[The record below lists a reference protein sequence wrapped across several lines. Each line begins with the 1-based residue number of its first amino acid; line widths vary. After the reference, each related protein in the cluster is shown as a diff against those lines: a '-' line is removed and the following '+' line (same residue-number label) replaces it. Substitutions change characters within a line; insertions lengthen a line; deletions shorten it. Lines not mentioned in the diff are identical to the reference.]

1 MMVQNTTEF
10 STSQSTAGQST
21 AGQLKAAQHRLPVLA
36 GLGAKFRILMAAVI
50 MLGFTSTASTAG
62 TSQIDAANNLVTQ
75 MMVEVES
82 ILAQGINHEAKRTER
97 VSALFDRYFDLPTI
111 AKFSAGPYWRAADAT
126 QKATYETVIRDV
138 IIGTVVRN
146 FDQLSG
152 LRFTI
157 SGSQTKGKKL
167 VLVNG
172 TFASLDTQQPP
183 IAVGWRVVMNDKASP
198 LILDVE
204 IENISMLVT
213 QKQENIAIIRQNQGQ
228 FAALIDAMKQRIQP

>member
-1 MMVQNTTEF
+1 MIRHKKLTSKRLFAFALYFKRARLFLACTMMFLVG
-10 STSQSTAGQST
+10 SQIS
-21 AGQLKAAQHRLPVLA
+21 
-36 GLGAKFRILMAAVI
+36 F
-50 MLGFTSTASTAG
+50 AG
-62 TSQIDAANNLVTQ
+62 TSQIDSANKLVTQ

-82 ILAQGINHEAKRTER
+82 ILAKDLNDDMARREN

-111 AKFSAGPYWRAADAT
+111 AKFSAGPYWRAADAD
-126 QKATYETVIRDV
+126 QKTAYESAMRDV

-152 LRFTI
+152 LKFTATD
-157 SGSQTKGKKL
+157 SQAKGKQL

-172 TFASLDTQQPP
+172 TFTDINQQQPP
-183 IAVGWRVVMNDKASP
+183 IAVGWRVITADNTPP

-213 QKQENIAIIRQNQGQ
+213 QKQENIAIIRKNEGQ
-228 FAALIDAMKQRIQP
+228 FAALIDAMIKRSQANN

>member
-1 MMVQNTTEF
+1 MICHKKLTSKRLFAFALYCKRARLFLACAMMFLVGIQ
-10 STSQSTAGQST
+10 TS
-21 AGQLKAAQHRLPVLA
+21 
-36 GLGAKFRILMAAVI
+36 F
-50 MLGFTSTASTAG
+50 AG
-62 TSQIDAANNLVTQ
+62 TSQIDSANKLVTQ

-82 ILAQGINHEAKRTER
+82 ILAKDLNDDLARREN

-111 AKFSAGPYWRAADAT
+111 AKFSAGPYWRAADAD
-126 QKATYETVIRDV
+126 QKTAYESAIRDV

-152 LRFTI
+152 LKFT
-157 SGSQTKGKKL
+157 STDSQAKGKQL

-172 TFASLDTQQPP
+172 TFTDINQQQPP
-183 IAVGWRVVMNDKASP
+183 IAVGWRVITADNTPP

-213 QKQENIAIIRQNQGQ
+213 QKQENIAIIRKNEGQ
-228 FAALIDAMKQRIQP
+228 FAALIDAMIKRSQANN

>member
-1 MMVQNTTEF
+1 MIWHKRLTHKRLFAFALYFKRARLFLAFAMMFLVGSQ
-10 STSQSTAGQST
+10 TS
-21 AGQLKAAQHRLPVLA
+21 
-36 GLGAKFRILMAAVI
+36 F
-50 MLGFTSTASTAG
+50 AG
-62 TSQIDAANNLVTQ
+62 TSQIDSANKLVTQ

-82 ILAQGINHEAKRTER
+82 ILAKDLNDDMARREN

-111 AKFSAGPYWRAADAT
+111 AKFSAGPYWRAADAD
-126 QKATYETVIRDV
+126 QKTAYESAMRDV

-152 LRFTI
+152 LKFTATD
-157 SGSQTKGKKL
+157 SQAKGKQL

-172 TFASLDTQQPP
+172 TFTDINQQQPP
-183 IAVGWRVVMNDKASP
+183 IAVGWRVITADNTPP

-213 QKQENIAIIRQNQGQ
+213 QKQENIAIIRKNEGQ
-228 FAALIDAMKQRIQP
+228 FAALIDAMIKRSQANN

>member
-1 MMVQNTTEF
+1 MIWHKKLTSKRLIAFALYFKRARLFLAFAMMF
-10 STSQSTAGQST
+10 LIGSQIS
-21 AGQLKAAQHRLPVLA
+21 
-36 GLGAKFRILMAAVI
+36 F
-50 MLGFTSTASTAG
+50 AG
-62 TSQIDAANNLVTQ
+62 TSQIDSANKLVTQ

-82 ILAQGINHEAKRTER
+82 ILAKDLNDDMARREN

-111 AKFSAGPYWRAADAT
+111 AKFSAGPYWRAADAD
-126 QKATYETVIRDV
+126 QKTAYESAMRDV

-152 LRFTI
+152 LKFTATD
-157 SGSQTKGKKL
+157 SQAKGKQL

-172 TFASLDTQQPP
+172 TFTDINQQQPP
-183 IAVGWRVVMNDKASP
+183 IAVGWRVITADNTPP

-213 QKQENIAIIRQNQGQ
+213 QKQENIAIIRKNEGQ
-228 FAALIDAMKQRIQP
+228 FAALIDAMIKRSQANN

>member
-1 MMVQNTTEF
+1 MIWHKRLTYKRLFAFALYFKRARLFLAFAMMFLVGSQ
-10 STSQSTAGQST
+10 TS
-21 AGQLKAAQHRLPVLA
+21 
-36 GLGAKFRILMAAVI
+36 F
-50 MLGFTSTASTAG
+50 AG
-62 TSQIDAANNLVTQ
+62 TSQIDSANKLVTQ

-82 ILAQGINHEAKRTER
+82 ILAKDLNDDMARREN

-111 AKFSAGPYWRAADAT
+111 AKFSAGPYWRAADAD
-126 QKATYETVIRDV
+126 QKTAYESAMRDV

-152 LRFTI
+152 LKFTATD
-157 SGSQTKGKKL
+157 SQAKGKQL

-172 TFASLDTQQPP
+172 TFTDINQQQPP
-183 IAVGWRVVMNDKASP
+183 IAVGWRVITADNTPP

-213 QKQENIAIIRQNQGQ
+213 QKQENIAIIRKNEGQ
-228 FAALIDAMKQRIQP
+228 FAALIDAMIKRSQVNN

>member
-1 MMVQNTTEF
+1 MMVQNTT
-10 STSQSTAGQST
+10 
-21 AGQLKAAQHRLPVLA
+21 QLNTTQHRLPVPV
-36 GLGAKFRILMAAVI
+36 GLCAKFHIIIAVVLM
-50 MLGFTSTASTAG
+50 LSFTSQASTAG
-62 TSQIDAANNLVTQ
+62 TGQIDAANNLVTE

-82 ILAQGINHEAKRTER
+82 ILAQDINHEVKRTDK

-126 QKATYETVIRDV
+126 QKAAYEAVIRDV

-152 LRFTI
+152 LKFTI
-157 SGSQTKGKKL
+157 TGSQTKGKKL

-172 TFASLDTQQPP
+172 TFAGLDAQQPP
-183 IAVGWRVVMNDKASP
+183 IAVGWRVVMSDKASP

-213 QKQENIAIIRQNQGQ
+213 QKQENIAIIRQNKGQ
-228 FAALIDAMKQRIQP
+228 FAALINAMKQRIQPQN

>member
-1 MMVQNTTEF
+1 MMVQNTKQLATAQCN
-10 STSQSTAGQST
+10 TDQS
-21 AGQLKAAQHRLPVLA
+21 KAAQHRLPVFA
-36 GLGAKFRILMAAVI
+36 RLGAKFCIIMAAVI
-50 MLGFTSTASTAG
+50 LLGITSTASTAS
-62 TSQIDAANNLVTQ
+62 TSQIDAAHNLVTQ
-75 MMVEVES
+75 MMVDVES
-82 ILAQGINHEAKRTER
+82 ILAQDINNEVKRTEK

-111 AKFSAGPYWRAADAT
+111 AKFSAGPYWRAADAAE
-126 QKATYETVIRDV
+126 KATYEAVIRDV

-152 LRFTI
+152 LKFTI
-157 SGSQTKGKKL
+157 TGSQAKGEKL

-172 TFASLDTQQPP
+172 TFAGLDAQQPP
-183 IAVGWRVVMNDKASP
+183 IAVGWRVVMNGKASP
-198 LILDVE
+198 RILDVE

>member
-1 MMVQNTTEF
+1 MMVQNTT
-10 STSQSTAGQST
+10 
-21 AGQLKAAQHRLPVLA
+21 QLNTTQHRLPVPA
-36 GLGAKFRILMAAVI
+36 GLCAKFHIIIAVVLM
-50 MLGFTSTASTAG
+50 LSFTSQASTAG
-62 TSQIDAANNLVTQ
+62 TGQIDAANNLVTE

-82 ILAQGINHEAKRTER
+82 ILAADTNHEVKRTDK

-126 QKATYETVIRDV
+126 QKAAYEAVIRDV

-152 LRFTI
+152 LKFTI
-157 SGSQTKGKKL
+157 TGSQTKGKKL

-172 TFASLDTQQPP
+172 TFAGLDAQQPP
-183 IAVGWRVVMNDKASP
+183 IAVGWRVVISDKASP

-213 QKQENIAIIRQNQGQ
+213 QKQENIAIIRQNKGQ
-228 FAALIDAMKQRIQP
+228 FAALINAMKQRIQPQN

>member
-1 MMVQNTTEF
+1 MIWHKKLTFKRLFAFALYFNRARLFLAFAMMFLVGSQ
-10 STSQSTAGQST
+10 TS
-21 AGQLKAAQHRLPVLA
+21 
-36 GLGAKFRILMAAVI
+36 F
-50 MLGFTSTASTAG
+50 AG
-62 TSQIDAANNLVTQ
+62 TSQIDSANKLVTQ

-82 ILAQGINHEAKRTER
+82 ILAKDLNDDMARREN

-111 AKFSAGPYWRAADAT
+111 AKFSAGPYWRAADAD
-126 QKATYETVIRDV
+126 QKTAYESAMRDV

-152 LRFTI
+152 LKFTATD
-157 SGSQTKGKKL
+157 SQAKGKQL

-172 TFASLDTQQPP
+172 TFTDINQQQPP
-183 IAVGWRVVMNDKASP
+183 IAVGWRVITADNTPP

-213 QKQENIAIIRQNQGQ
+213 QKQENIAIIRKNEGQ
-228 FAALIDAMKQRIQP
+228 FAALIDAMIKRSQANN

>member
-1 MMVQNTTEF
+1 MIRHKKLTSKRLFAFALYFKRARLFLACAMMFLVGSQ
-10 STSQSTAGQST
+10 TS
-21 AGQLKAAQHRLPVLA
+21 
-36 GLGAKFRILMAAVI
+36 F
-50 MLGFTSTASTAG
+50 AG
-62 TSQIDAANNLVTQ
+62 TSQIDSANKLVTQ

-82 ILAQGINHEAKRTER
+82 ILAKDLNDDMARREN

-111 AKFSAGPYWRAADAT
+111 AKFSAGPYWRAANAD
-126 QKATYETVIRDV
+126 QKTAYESAMRDV

-152 LRFTI
+152 LKFTATD
-157 SGSQTKGKKL
+157 SQAKGKQL

-172 TFASLDTQQPP
+172 TFTDINQQQPP
-183 IAVGWRVVMNDKASP
+183 IAVGWRVITADNTPP

-213 QKQENIAIIRQNQGQ
+213 QKQENIAIIRKNEGQ
-228 FAALIDAMKQRIQP
+228 FAALIDAMIKRSQANN

>member
-1 MMVQNTTEF
+1 MIWLKKLTSKRLFAFALYFKRARLFLAFAMMFLVGSQ
-10 STSQSTAGQST
+10 TS
-21 AGQLKAAQHRLPVLA
+21 
-36 GLGAKFRILMAAVI
+36 F
-50 MLGFTSTASTAG
+50 AG
-62 TSQIDAANNLVTQ
+62 TSQIDSANKLVTQ

-82 ILAQGINHEAKRTER
+82 ILAKDLNDDKARREN

-111 AKFSAGPYWRAADAT
+111 AKFSAGPYWRAADAD
-126 QKATYETVIRDV
+126 QKTAYESAMRDV

-152 LRFTI
+152 LKFTATD
-157 SGSQTKGKKL
+157 SQAKGKQL

-172 TFASLDTQQPP
+172 TFTDINQQQPP
-183 IAVGWRVVMNDKASP
+183 IAVGWRVITADNTPP

-213 QKQENIAIIRQNQGQ
+213 QKQENIAIIRKNEGQ
-228 FAALIDAMKQRIQP
+228 FAALIDAMIKRSQANN

>member
-1 MMVQNTTEF
+1 MIWHKKLANKRLFASALYFNRARLFLAFAMMFLVGSQ
-10 STSQSTAGQST
+10 TS
-21 AGQLKAAQHRLPVLA
+21 
-36 GLGAKFRILMAAVI
+36 F
-50 MLGFTSTASTAG
+50 AG
-62 TSQIDAANNLVTQ
+62 TSQIDSANKLVTQ

-82 ILAQGINHEAKRTER
+82 ILAKDLNDDMARREN

-111 AKFSAGPYWRAADAT
+111 AKFSAGPYWRAADAD
-126 QKATYETVIRDV
+126 QKTAYESAMRDV

-152 LRFTI
+152 LKFTATD
-157 SGSQTKGKKL
+157 SQAKGKQL

-172 TFASLDTQQPP
+172 TFTDINQQQPP
-183 IAVGWRVVMNDKASP
+183 IAVGWRVITADNTPP

-213 QKQENIAIIRQNQGQ
+213 QKQENIAIIRKNQGQ
-228 FAALIDAMKQRIQP
+228 FSALIDAMIKRGQANN

>member
-1 MMVQNTTEF
+1 MVQNTTKF
-10 STSQSTAGQST
+10 NTGQFHTGQS
-21 AGQLKAAQHRLPVLA
+21 KAAQHRRPALA
-36 GLGAKFRILMAAVI
+36 GLGAKFRIIMAAGL
-50 MLGFTSTASTAG
+50 MLGFTSQASTAG
-62 TSQIDAANNLVTQ
+62 TDQIDAANNLVTE

-82 ILAQGINHEAKRTER
+82 ILAQDINHEVKRTDK

-126 QKATYETVIRDV
+126 QKATYEAVIRDV

-152 LRFTI
+152 LKFTI
-157 SGSQTKGKKL
+157 TGSQAKGKKL

-172 TFASLDTQQPP
+172 TFAGLDAQQPP
-183 IAVGWRVVMNDKASP
+183 IAVGWRVVMSDKASP

-213 QKQENIAIIRQNQGQ
+213 QKHENIAIIRQNKGQ
-228 FAALIDAMKQRIQP
+228 FASLIDIMKQRIQPQN

>member
-1 MMVQNTTEF
+1 MIRHKKLANKRLFASALYFNRARLFLAFAMMFLVGSQ
-10 STSQSTAGQST
+10 TS
-21 AGQLKAAQHRLPVLA
+21 
-36 GLGAKFRILMAAVI
+36 F
-50 MLGFTSTASTAG
+50 AG
-62 TSQIDAANNLVTQ
+62 TSQINSANKLVTQ

-82 ILAQGINHEAKRTER
+82 ILAKDLNDDMARREN

-111 AKFSAGPYWRAADAT
+111 AKFSAGPYWRAADAD
-126 QKATYETVIRDV
+126 QKTAYESAIRDV

-152 LRFTI
+152 LKFTATD
-157 SGSQTKGKKL
+157 SQAKGKQL

-172 TFASLDTQQPP
+172 TFTDINQQQPP
-183 IAVGWRVVMNDKASP
+183 IAVGWRVITADNTPP

-213 QKQENIAIIRQNQGQ
+213 QKQENIAIIRKNEGQ
-228 FAALIDAMKQRIQP
+228 FAALIDAMIKRSQANN

>member
-1 MMVQNTTEF
+1 MIWHKRLTYKRLFAFALYFKRARLFLACAMMFLVGSQ
-10 STSQSTAGQST
+10 TS
-21 AGQLKAAQHRLPVLA
+21 
-36 GLGAKFRILMAAVI
+36 F
-50 MLGFTSTASTAG
+50 AG
-62 TSQIDAANNLVTQ
+62 TSQIDSANKLVTQ

-82 ILAQGINHEAKRTER
+82 ILAKDLNDDMARREN

-111 AKFSAGPYWRAADAT
+111 AKFSAGPYWRAADAD
-126 QKATYETVIRDV
+126 QKTAYESAMRDV

-152 LRFTI
+152 LEFTATD
-157 SGSQTKGKKL
+157 SQAKGKQL

-172 TFASLDTQQPP
+172 TFTDINQQQPP
-183 IAVGWRVVMNDKASP
+183 IAVGWRVITADNTPP

-213 QKQENIAIIRQNQGQ
+213 QKQENIAIIRKNEGQ
-228 FAALIDAMKQRIQP
+228 FAALIDAMIKRSQANN

>member
-10 STSQSTAGQST
+10 SRDQIT
-21 AGQLKAAQHRLPVLA
+21 AGQLATTKHKLSVFA
-36 GLGAKFRILMAAVI
+36 GLGAKFRTLMAAVI

-82 ILAQGINHEAKRTER
+82 ILAQDINNEAKRTEKA
-97 VSALFDRYFDLPTI
+97 SALFDRYFDLPTI

-126 QKATYETVIRDV
+126 QKATYEAVIRDV

-152 LRFTI
+152 LKFTI
-157 SGSQTKGKKL
+157 SSSQAKGKKL

-172 TFASLDTQQPP
+172 AFTSLDAQQPP
-183 IAVGWRVVMNDKASP
+183 IAVGWRVVVSEKAP

-228 FAALIDAMKQRIQP
+228 FAALIDAMKQRIQR